1 VLNLDQ
7 LTSRLK
13 ELSGQLSVKQQ
24 LSLIVTFLAVIGI
37 VSGAA
42 WWITRPT
49 YALLFEEM
57 DQTAASEVIAK
68 LDAQKIDYKLDAGGR
83 GIRVPSAQVDRL
95 RLDLSAQGL
104 PSSGRIGFEIFD
116 RTAFGQ
122 TEFLEHV
129 NYRRALEGEI
139 ARTIATI
146 ADVGGA
152 RVHIAMAKESLFG
165 AREQPAKASV
175 VLKLRRANHTISAAT
190 VSGIANLVAA
200 SVEGLKPEAVV
211 VMDSFGQ
218 PLSRPSTDD
227 SSPVGAGQMERQQR
241 IERELGERVVAL
253 LAPVVGADRVRA
265 NVAVRL
271 SPESEEQT
279 EEKWDP
285 TTAVV
290 RSRQMTSDVSPT
302 PASLGL
308 ASTGTGVAGARANL
322 PAPAAAAKPA
332 ATTASAATTTPAT
345 PGPTQGTTPGATP
358 VNAATRSSETTNY
371 EISRTTRHTIKP
383 GGDVARISVA
393 VILDD
398 EVVTKKDKAGKV
410 TRNTKSRGPEELQKI
425 QTLVATAVG
434 LDTTR
439 GDQVTVENI
448 AFDSQIA
455 EEPAEPSLVERY
467 GPAAGEGAKVVAVI
481 GLVLFVLMVIV
492 RPVFK
497 QALSGPALPGQAL
510 APAIPGMPPRTVR
523 DLEGEIEA
531 QLASSAQQKQ
541 LESMKMPVLTKKVNT
556 IVANEPEATAKL
568 LRSWL
573 NEGER

>member
-1 VLNLDQ
+1 VANLDQ
-7 LTSRLK
+7 FFSRFK
-13 ELSGQLSVKQQ
+13 ELGGQLSIKQQ
-24 LSLIVTFLAVIGI
+24 ISLVLTFLAVIGI

-83 GIRVPSAQVDRL
+83 GIRVPSSQVDRL
-95 RLDLSAQGL
+95 RLDMSAQGL

-139 ARTIATI
+139 ARTISTI
-146 ADVGGA
+146 ADVSGA

-175 VLKLRRANHTISAAT
+175 VLKLRRANHSVSAAT
-190 VSGIANLVAA
+190 VNGITNLVAA

-218 PLSRPSTDD
+218 PLSRPSTEE
-227 SSPVGAGQMERQQR
+227 SSPLGAGQMERQQR
-241 IERELGERVVAL
+241 IEHELGERVVAL

-271 SPESEEQT
+271 SPQSEEQT

-285 TTAVV
+285 TTAVI

-302 PASLGL
+302 PASLGM
-308 ASTGTGVAGARANL
+308 ASASANGVAGARANL
-322 PAPAAAAKPA
+322 PPPTAPVPAAAK
-332 ATTASAATTTPAT
+332 ASAAAT
-345 PGPTQGTTPGATP
+345 PGTTSPAGVAP

-371 EISRTTRHTIKP
+371 EISRTTRHTVTP
-383 GGDVARISVA
+383 SGDIARLSVA

-398 EVVTKKDKAGKV
+398 EVVAKKDKAGKV
-410 TRNTKSRGPEELQKI
+410 TRSTKSRAPEELQKI

-439 GDQVTVENI
+439 GDRVTVENI
-448 AFDSQIA
+448 AFDTQVA
-455 EEPAEPSLVERY
+455 EEPVEPSMVERY
-467 GPAAGEGAKVVAVI
+467 GPAAGEGAKIVAVI
-481 GLVLFVLMVIV
+481 GLVAFVLMVIN

-497 QALSGPALPGQAL
+497 QAMTGHALIATG
-510 APAIPGMPPRTVR
+510 PGMPPRTVR
-523 DLEGEIEA
+523 ELEGEIEA
-531 QLASSAQQKQ
+531 KLASNAQQKQ

-556 IVANEPEATAKL
+556 IVQSEPEATAKL